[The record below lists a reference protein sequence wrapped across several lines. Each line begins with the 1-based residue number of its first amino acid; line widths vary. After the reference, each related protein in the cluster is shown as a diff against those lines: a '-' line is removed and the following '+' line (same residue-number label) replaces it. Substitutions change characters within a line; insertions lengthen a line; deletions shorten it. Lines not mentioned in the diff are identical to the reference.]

1 MENEHSSDIVF
12 QGHTDSVTSLS
23 YNDQLEHVV
32 SVSCDQTLRVW
43 SLKTREQIGI
53 TSKHAT
59 QLNSVNVDS
68 DGLNIISSGMDFRT
82 CLFDYETLK
91 LKVKEYF
98 SLRNLVC
105 STERRCSY

>member
-1 MENEHSSDIVF
+1 MENEHVITILYPTTYNQSNDIVF

-59 QLNSVNVDS
+59 QLNSVNIDS
-68 DGLNIISSGMDFRT
+68 NGL
-82 CLFDYETLK
+82 K
-91 LKVKEYF
+91 
-98 SLRNLVC
+98 
-105 STERRCSY
+105 